1 MNYIINIS
9 NKLYSNNIKH
19 QIIDHFNLKKSLK
32 YANKI
37 NVKKVIIVGEE
48 EFEKSK
54 TSYKNLE
61 TGEQISLS
69 EEQLFEIIKNE

>member
-9 NKLYSNNIKH
+9 TKLYFNNMKN
-19 QIIDHFNLKKSLK
+19 QILDHFSIRKSLK

-48 EFEKSK
+48 EFKKSK
-54 TSYKNLE
+54 PSYKNLE
-61 TGEQISLS
+61 TGEQSSLS

>member
-9 NKLYSNNIKH
+9 NKLYFNNMKN
-19 QIIDHFNLKKSLK
+19 QILDHFSIRKSLK

-37 NVKKVIIVGEE
+37 NAKKVIIVGEE

-54 TSYKNLE
+54 PSYKNLE
-61 TGEQISLS
+61 TGEQFSLS